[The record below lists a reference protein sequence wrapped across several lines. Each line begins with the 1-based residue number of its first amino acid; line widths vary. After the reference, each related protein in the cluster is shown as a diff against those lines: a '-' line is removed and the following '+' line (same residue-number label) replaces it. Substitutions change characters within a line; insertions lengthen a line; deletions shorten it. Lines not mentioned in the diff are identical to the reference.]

1 LVFLAARV
9 PSFDTRLATE
19 NDWGWYAATYDVPAS
34 LTLAADAPTDATIVA
49 RNTGEATWTMAGAH
63 PVALAYRWL
72 SADALAQLALSITTV
87 DLPRDVP
94 PGQAVQLRVPVAAD
108 LPAGDYRLAWGM
120 LQRDV
125 LWFHDRGYP
134 DAETAVHVP
143 GGPLPRAA
151 PAVAQE
157 PRSDGGT
164 SLAPVPRLQL
174 WRAAFQMIVQ
184 HPWLGIGPDNFRHT
198 YGAYLDLPSWDDRV
212 HANNLY
218 LELLAD
224 LGVLGSAGF
233 ALVLLRP
240 IVGLVRGLRSP
251 LTVVQGLWLAG
262 LGASLLA
269 FFVHGTLDYFLE
281 FTPVYLLFWLIVGLA
296 MAAAELEPC

>member
-1 LVFLAARV
+1 
-9 PSFDTRLATE
+9 
-19 NDWGWYAATYDVPAS
+19 
-34 LTLAADAPTDATIVA
+34 
-49 RNTGEATWTMAGAH
+49 
-63 PVALAYRWL
+63 
-72 SADALAQLALSITTV
+72 
-87 DLPRDVP
+87 
-94 PGQAVQLRVPVAAD
+94 
-108 LPAGDYRLAWGM
+108 
-120 LQRDV
+120 
-125 LWFHDRGYP
+125 
-134 DAETAVHVP
+134 
-143 GGPLPRAA
+143 
-151 PAVAQE
+151 VAQQ
-157 PRSDGGT
+157 PRSDTGPG
-164 SLAPVPRLQL
+164 LGPVPRLQL
-174 WRAAFQMIVQ
+174 WRAALQMIAQ
-184 HPWLGIGPDNFRHT
+184 RPWLGIGPDNFRHT

-224 LGVLGSAGF
+224 LGVLGSAAF
-233 ALVLLRP
+233 ALMLLRP